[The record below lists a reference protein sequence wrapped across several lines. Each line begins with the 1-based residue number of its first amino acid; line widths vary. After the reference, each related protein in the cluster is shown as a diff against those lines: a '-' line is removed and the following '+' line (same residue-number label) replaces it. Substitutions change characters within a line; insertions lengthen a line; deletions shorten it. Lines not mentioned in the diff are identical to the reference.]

1 MKHVLFVAVAVLGLA
16 TAIPAF
22 ADSGDGPASE
32 ASANSLPPGFYNN
45 TPFWIHAQIVEQHF
59 ANKGESSWLVQRGV
73 IAPLPPQARSQT
85 LAHSQT
91 QPQNRG

>member
-1 MKHVLFVAVAVLGLA
+1 MKHVLFAAVAVLGLA

-45 TPFWIHAQIVEQHF
+45 TPFGEHAQILEQHF
-59 ANKGESSWLVQRGV
+59 ANRGEESWQAQRGITPV
-73 IAPLPPQARSQT
+73 LPPQA

>member
-1 MKHVLFVAVAVLGLA
+1 MKHVLFATVAVLGLA

-45 TPFWIHAQIVEQHF
+45 TPFGIQSRIVEQHF
-59 ANKGESSWLVQRGV
+59 ANRGEESWQAQRGITPV
-73 IAPLPPQARSQT
+73 LPPQAQA

-91 QPQNRG
+91 QPQNQG

>member
-1 MKHVLFVAVAVLGLA
+1 MKHVLFAAVAVLGLA
-16 TAIPAF
+16 TTIPAF

-45 TPFWIHAQIVEQHF
+45 TPFGIQARIVEQHF
-59 ANKGESSWLVQRGV
+59 ANEDESSWLVQRGV
-73 IAPLPPQARSQT
+73 IPPLPPQAQSQT